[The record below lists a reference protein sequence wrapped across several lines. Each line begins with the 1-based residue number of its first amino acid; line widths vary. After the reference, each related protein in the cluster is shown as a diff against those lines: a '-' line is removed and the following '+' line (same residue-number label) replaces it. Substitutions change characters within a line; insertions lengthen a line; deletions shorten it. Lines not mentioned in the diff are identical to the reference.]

1 MTDKAFTSY
10 RVRSTDPEDLTIELN
25 RIFGLVADR
34 LDKLEGLRG
43 QPVFFDKLLCKE
55 DVVVLD
61 GLRGLVLVNRS
72 DPPQYWRLTVD
83 ANGTL
88 TITRLG
94 ASYGV

>member
-1 MTDKAFTSY
+1 MTDKSFTSY
-10 RVRSTDPEDLTIELN
+10 RVRSTDPEDLTKELN

-34 LDKLEGLRG
+34 LDKIEGLRG

-61 GLRGLVLVNRS
+61 GLRGLVLVDRT

-83 ANGTL
+83 SAGTL
-88 TITRLG
+88 TLTKLG
-94 ASYGV
+94 ASY